1 MNDGVRNDEPG
12 GTHQVHG
19 IQDRTATRSRL
30 LPLGIAGGVLVLLA
44 IGVLLLHHAE
54 SLTNDVALG
63 STAKPVTVVAT
74 SETTFRAS
82 RTYVGTLDPWV
93 RAAVGPQ
100 LVSAY
105 VDTVLV
111 RPGAVVKKGDV
122 LATLDC
128 RNASATSQAV
138 AMQARALDAQQ
149 KAAAH
154 EAARVQGLLDG
165 GFVSPNEAEQKTAQS
180 AAQQAQLLATQAKLL
195 GSTLEVNDCVLRS
208 PFDGEI
214 ATRSIDPGAFVRPG
228 AAIVAVVDRS
238 VVRISGDAP
247 EVDFD
252 VIAPGTEVS
261 IHVISTG
268 KELVGKVARRAP
280 AADDATRTV
289 HFEIDVPNSDRSIP
303 VGTTGE
309 LRIDVGDPVPAV
321 EVPLLAA
328 SVRGSKASVF
338 VVENGVAHT
347 RVVPVLGER
356 GGKVYLAPSLKPG
369 SLVVTEGRALL
380 NDGDK
385 VNAEVERGEPSST
398 GATPAAPSAVDTTSR
413 GDERK
418 PTAAESRPNPASTVP
433 RENAKLPTTAVL
445 GRTP

>member
-1 MNDGVRNDEPG
+1 MLFLIVI
-12 GTHQVHG
+12 G
-19 IQDRTATRSRL
+19 I
-30 LPLGIAGGVLVLLA
+30 
-44 IGVLLLHHAE
+44 LLLHRAE
-54 SLTNDVALG
+54 SADNKISLSSAP
-63 STAKPVTVVAT
+63 KPVTVIAARDA
-74 SETTFRAS
+74 SFRAS
-82 RTYVGTLDPWV
+82 RSYVGTLEAWV

-100 LVSAY
+100 LVSGY

-111 RPGAVVKKGDV
+111 RPGALVKKGEV

-138 AMQARALDAQQ
+138 SMQARALEAQQ
-149 KAAAH
+149 TAIAH

-165 GFVSPNEAEQKTAQS
+165 GFVSANEAEQKTAQS
-180 AAQQAQLLATQAKLL
+180 ASQQAQLLATKAKLV
-195 GSTLEVNDCVLRS
+195 GTALEVSDCVLRS

-228 AAIVAVVDRS
+228 ASIVTVVDRAI
-238 VVRISGDAP
+238 VRITGDAP

-252 VIAPGTEVS
+252 VVSPGTDVK
-261 IHVISTG
+261 IRVLSTG
-268 KELVGKVARRAP
+268 KELIGKVARRAP

-289 HFEIDVPNSDRSIP
+289 RFEIDVPNQDRSIP

-338 VVENGVAHT
+338 VIENGAAHT
-347 RVVPVLGER
+347 RVVPLLGER
-356 GGKVYLAPSLKPG
+356 AGKVYLAPTLKPG

-385 VNAEVERGEPSST
+385 VTSETEKEAPGQATATSPAA
-398 GATPAAPSAVDTTSR
+398 GAT
-413 GDERK
+413 
-418 PTAAESRPNPASTVP
+418 
-433 RENAKLPTTAVL
+433 
-445 GRTP
+445 GRAL

>member
-1 MNDGVRNDEPG
+1 M
-12 GTHQVHG
+12 T
-19 IQDRTATRSRL
+19 RL
-30 LPLGIAGGVLVLLA
+30 LPLGIAGGVLLLLA
-44 IGVLLLHHAE
+44 LGVALLRHAE
-54 SLTNDVALG
+54 SGTTNIAL
-63 STAKPVTVVAT
+63 SNAAKPVTVIAP

-82 RTYVGTLDPWV
+82 RTYVGTLEPWV

-105 VDTVLV
+105 MDTVLV

-138 AMQARALDAQQ
+138 AMQARALEAQQ
-149 KAAAH
+149 KAVAH

-180 AAQQAQLLATQAKLL
+180 AAQQAQLLATRAKLL
-195 GSTLEVNDCVLRS
+195 GSTLEVNDCILRS

-214 ATRSIDPGAFVRPG
+214 ATRSIDPGAFARPG
-228 AAIVAVVDRS
+228 AAIVSVVDRS

-247 EVDFD
+247 EVDFN
-252 VIAPGTEVS
+252 VVAPGTEVD
-261 IHVISTG
+261 IRILSTE
-268 KELVGKVARRAP
+268 KQLVGKVARRAP

-289 HFEIDVPNSDRSIP
+289 HFEIDVPNPDRSIP

-321 EVPLLAA
+321 EIPLLAA
-328 SVRGSKASVF
+328 SVRGSNASVF
-338 VVENGVAHT
+338 VVENGVART

-356 GGKVYLAPSLKPG
+356 SGRVYLEPTLKPG

-385 VNAEVERGEPSST
+385 VSAAVDT
-398 GATPAAPSAVDTTSR
+398 VTAPSAF
-413 GDERK
+413 GK
-418 PTAAESRPNPASTVP
+418 
-433 RENAKLPTTAVL
+433 
-445 GRTP
+445 TP

>member
-1 MNDGVRNDEPG
+1 V
-12 GTHQVHG
+12 T
-19 IQDRTATRSRL
+19 RL
-30 LPLGIAGGVLVLLA
+30 LPLGIAGGVLLLLA
-44 IGVLLLHHAE
+44 LGIALLRHAE
-54 SLTNDVALG
+54 SGTNDIAL
-63 STAKPVTVVAT
+63 SNAAKPVTVIAP
-74 SETTFRAS
+74 SETTFRTS
-82 RTYVGTLDPWV
+82 RTYVGTLEPWV

-138 AMQARALDAQQ
+138 AMQARALEAQQ
-149 KAAAH
+149 KAVAH

-180 AAQQAQLLATQAKLL
+180 AAQQAQLLATRAKLL
-195 GSTLEVNDCVLRS
+195 GSTLEVNDCILRS

-214 ATRSIDPGAFVRPG
+214 ATRSIDPGAFARPG
-228 AAIVAVVDRS
+228 AAIVSVVDRS

-247 EVDFD
+247 EVDFG
-252 VIAPGTEVS
+252 VVAPGTEVN
-261 IHVISTG
+261 IRILSTG

-289 HFEIDVPNSDRSIP
+289 HFEIDVPNPDRSIP

-321 EVPLLAA
+321 EIPLLAA

-338 VVENGVAHT
+338 VAENGVART

-356 GGKVYLAPSLKPG
+356 SGRVYLEPTLKPG

-385 VNAEVERGEPSST
+385 VSAAVDT
-398 GATPAAPSAVDTTSR
+398 VTAPSAF
-413 GDERK
+413 GK
-418 PTAAESRPNPASTVP
+418 
-433 RENAKLPTTAVL
+433 
-445 GRTP
+445 TP

>member
-1 MNDGVRNDEPG
+1 
-12 GTHQVHG
+12 
-19 IQDRTATRSRL
+19 
-30 LPLGIAGGVLVLLA
+30 
-44 IGVLLLHHAE
+44 LLLHHAE
-54 SLTNDVALG
+54 SGTNDVAL
-63 STAKPVTVVAT
+63 SSSAKPVTVIPL

-82 RTYVGTLDPWV
+82 RTYVGTLESWV

-149 KAAAH
+149 KAVAH

-195 GSTLEVNDCVLRS
+195 GSTLEVNDCILRS

-228 AAIVAVVDRS
+228 AAIVSVVDRS

-247 EVDFD
+247 EVDFN
-252 VIAPGTEVS
+252 VVSPGTEVN
-261 IHVISTG
+261 IRVLSTG
-268 KELVGKVARRAP
+268 KELVGIVARRAP

-289 HFEIDVPNSDRSIP
+289 HFEIDVPNADRSIP

-338 VVENGVAHT
+338 VVEDGIAHT

-356 GGKVYLAPSLKPG
+356 GGKVYLEPSLKPG

-385 VNAEVERGEPSST
+385 VNAQVEKENPIPSAMRQVPRGAPDATHQDGHQPPIGAPAIPTST
-398 GATPAAPSAVDTTSR
+398 AAQNNAKHSMTTAATPA
-413 GDERK
+413 
-418 PTAAESRPNPASTVP
+418 
-433 RENAKLPTTAVL
+433 VL
-445 GRTP
+445 GGTP

>member
-1 MNDGVRNDEPG
+1 MAPKTDPEGLEQRAVGEAMNSPG
-12 GTHQVHG
+12 
-19 IQDRTATRSRL
+19 TRSRM
-30 LPLGIAGGVLVLLA
+30 LPLGIAGGAVILVGLGVVLLR
-44 IGVLLLHHAE
+44 HAE
-54 SLTNDVALG
+54 SNTNTVSLSNAPKLV
-63 STAKPVTVVAT
+63 TAIAAA
-74 SETTFRAS
+74 ETTFRAS
-82 RTYVGTLDPWV
+82 RTYVGTIEPWV
-93 RAAVGPQ
+93 RADVGPQ

-111 RPGAVVKKGDV
+111 RPGAAVKKGDV

-138 AMQARALDAQQ
+138 AMQARALEAQQ
-149 KAAAH
+149 KAVAH

-208 PFDGEI
+208 PFDGEV
-214 ATRSIDPGAFVRPG
+214 ATRAIDPGAFVRPG
-228 AAIVAVVDRS
+228 RSIVAVVDRS
-238 VVRISGDAP
+238 VVRVSGDAP

-252 VIAPGTEVS
+252 VVAPGTEVG
-261 IHVISTG
+261 IRVLSTG

-289 HFEIDVPNSDRSIP
+289 HFEIDVPNPDRSIP

-338 VVENGVAHT
+338 VVENGIAHT
-347 RVVPVLGER
+347 RVARMLGER
-356 GGKVYLAPSLKPG
+356 GGKVYLEPTLKPG

-385 VNAEVERGEPSST
+385 VAAEIEKEG
-398 GATPAAPSAVDTTSR
+398 GAGGPPRTETQEKPLQRVSLPAAAAV
-413 GDERK
+413 G
-418 PTAAESRPNPASTVP
+418 
-433 RENAKLPTTAVL
+433 
-445 GRTP
+445 GRTL

>member
-1 MNDGVRNDEPG
+1 MPLRKDCDVNDRVEQTAREEVVD
-12 GTHQVHG
+12 HG
-19 IQDRTATRSRL
+19 SAANATRARSRL
-30 LPLGIAGGVLVLLA
+30 LPIGIAA
-44 IGVLLLHHAE
+44 GVLLMLALGGLLLRHAE
-54 SLTNDVALG
+54 AGVNDVAL
-63 STAKPVTVVAT
+63 SSDTKPVTVMAAG
-74 SETTFRAS
+74 ETTFRAS
-82 RTYVGTLDPWV
+82 RTYVGTLESWV

-111 RPGAVVKKGDV
+111 RPGAAVKKGDV

-138 AMQARALDAQQ
+138 AMQARALEAQQ
-149 KAAAH
+149 KAVAH

-165 GFVSPNEAEQKTAQS
+165 GYVSPNEAEQKAAQS
-180 AAQQAQLLATQAKLL
+180 AAQQAQLLATQARLL

-228 AAIVAVVDRS
+228 TAIVSVVDRS

-252 VIAPGTEVS
+252 VVAPGTEVN
-261 IHVISTG
+261 IRVLSTG
-268 KELVGKVARRAP
+268 KQLVGKISRRAP

-289 HFEIDVPNSDRSIP
+289 HFEIDVPNPDRSIP

-309 LRIDVGDPVPAV
+309 LRIDVGEPVPAV
-321 EVPLLAA
+321 EVQLLAA

-338 VVENGVAHT
+338 VVEDGVARA
-347 RVVPVLGER
+347 RVVSVLGEL
-356 GGKVYLAPSLKPG
+356 GGKVYLEPSLKPG

-385 VNAEVERGEPSST
+385 VSALVEKEGAGSAS
-398 GATPAAPSAVDTTSR
+398 ATPS
-413 GDERK
+413 
-418 PTAAESRPNPASTVP
+418 PA
-433 RENAKLPTTAVL
+433 L